1 MGRAL
6 RVHKTI
12 VIGKHHNKNNGVLA
26 HRKSQ
31 TSIDAEMNYLMQK
44 IRSKRGCIVL
54 HCFKLQCGL
63 KAYNYLHGLIA
74 AAFRR
79 DLIGFCAVVAPAVVT
94 RHVPRRFQRRH
105 IHFVLFELL
114 MLRNEPTCSS
124 GGRGRS
130 WGGRGRRGQMEGML
144 SGGTNR
150 TLAGDLKT
158 AFAISVF
165 V

>member
-1 MGRAL
+1 M
-6 RVHKTI
+6 
-12 VIGKHHNKNNGVLA
+12 
-26 HRKSQ
+26 
-31 TSIDAEMNYLMQK
+31 
-44 IRSKRGCIVL
+44 L

-79 DLIGFCAVVAPAVVT
+79 DLIGFCAVVAPVVVT

-150 TLAGDLKT
+150 TLAISEEGILKQLLLFQFLFELPLLLSWSSRWRRRRRRRVWGRRWTTTT
-158 AFAISVF
+158 AAAARGAFCGATYAAGLR
-165 V
+165 